1 MKKIYRLFFI
11 ILCFLGCGGA
21 EGALATSQPAQP
33 AQPALTAPVVKTIAK
48 PQVSKP
54 VQTVQTVNDDFK
66 NIKPI
71 SSITSN
77 PPANVIK
84 TSTQPV
90 TTAQPTQPQPVDFGL
105 CSKFF
110 KLDSNKLFYLTLA
123 SVNANRFEI
132 KEIQSKSG
140 YIFFIVAQR
149 PFLASVI
156 KVDSKTSMLK
166 ITPCNNIYFF
176 PVGIVQNMFKYIEL
190 NTNTPVEKLSVL

>member
-1 MKKIYRLFFI
+1 MNKKILLTLFV
-11 ILCFLGCGGA
+11 LYFLGRGCA
-21 EGALATSQPAQP
+21 EGASAPSQTHLQ
-33 AQPALTAPVVKTIAK
+33 TIDA
-48 PQVSKP
+48 
-54 VQTVQTVNDDFK
+54 DFK

-71 SSITSN
+71 SAITSN
-77 PPANVIK
+77 PPAKGITTNTIK
-84 TSTQPV
+84 TTLQPV

-110 KLDSNKLFYLTLA
+110 KLDKQKLFYLTLA

-140 YIFFIVAQR
+140 YILFIVGQR
-149 PFLASVI
+149 PFLASII
-156 KVDSKTSMLK
+156 KVDNTNSMLK
-166 ITPCNNIYFF
+166 ITPCNNVYFF